1 MGTTQL
7 DYAWVLVSAGLVFL
21 MQAGFLCLET
31 GFTRTK
37 NNINVALKNLV
48 DFGLTTVL
56 FWAFGYTF
64 WGRALRAT
72 AVNQLGARIVGLST
86 QRAGEA
92 SFTLAAAIGALSGIL
107 IGSTTT
113 LYYDTG
119 FLIGLKGFVAAV
131 IGGLSSFPGA
141 LVGAVLIG
149 LVESFGSFW
158 SSAFKEAIVFGAVV
172 PILLFRST
180 IAGASNGEH

>member
-56 FWAFGYTF
+56 FWAFGC
-64 WGRALRAT
+64 
-72 AVNQLGARIVGLST
+72 ST
-86 QRAGEA
+86 NN
-92 SFTLAAAIGALSGIL
+92 
-107 IGSTTT
+107 
-113 LYYDTG
+113 Y
-119 FLIGLKGFVAAV
+119 
-131 IGGLSSFPGA
+131 
-141 LVGAVLIG
+141 
-149 LVESFGSFW
+149 
-158 SSAFKEAIVFGAVV
+158 
-172 PILLFRST
+172 
-180 IAGASNGEH
+180 